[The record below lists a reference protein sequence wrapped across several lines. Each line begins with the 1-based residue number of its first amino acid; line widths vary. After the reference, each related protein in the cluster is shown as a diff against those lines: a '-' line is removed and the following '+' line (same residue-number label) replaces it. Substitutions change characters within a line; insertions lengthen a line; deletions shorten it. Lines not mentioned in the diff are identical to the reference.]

1 MKLRA
6 LCASL
11 FAVALCAGTAHAATP
26 ACVSAR
32 LQVEISHIQ
41 RVQACTSQGPNSPVC
56 RQNEQVEKLQWQ
68 MMDAVCP
75 SPTPQC
81 AVNRQMYDIM
91 SQQRAIKCQQ
101 AGSSTDPVCH
111 VAMQHEEVNFLQV
124 KVSCFVP

>member
-1 MKLRA
+1 MKLRI

-11 FAVALCAGTAHAATP
+11 IAIAACAGAAQAATP
-26 ACVSAR
+26 ACASAR

-56 RQNEQVEKLQWQ
+56 RQNEQVEKIHWQ

-75 SPTPQC
+75 APTGQC
-81 AVNRQMYDIM
+81 AVNRQLYDIF

-101 AGSSTDPVCH
+101 AGSSTDPVCRA
-111 VAMQHEEVNFLQV
+111 AMQQEDVNFLQV
-124 KVSCFVP
+124 KLSCFMQ